1 MQKYAAVPWDGGV
14 LRVDKPLPCV
24 QSFLLTGGARGG
36 EARLE
41 SDQMPR

>member
-1 MQKYAAVPWDGGV
+1 MGLL

-41 SDQMPR
+41 SDPMPR